1 MAIPPEGRRT
11 GREVAVGV
19 CVFLAAVAAGCHAP
33 SSLTTAARY
42 RHGLVLI
49 LPGIEGRSLWNRN
62 IAVGLDKGGVRSAI
76 EIQDWTT
83 GVPGNFVANLT
94 DFDRNLQQARMLA
107 GRIVEYES
115 AHPDRPVH
123 LIGHSGGG
131 GMVVLTL
138 EALPPGRVVDGAI
151 LLAAAISPDHDLTV
165 ALRRTRWGICNFYS
179 PRDVTLL
186 KVGTSLLGPI
196 DRAYG
201 PAAGA
206 VGFREPAGLDVG
218 GRKLYEHRLRQIGWS
233 ERMRA
238 FGADGTHTGWASQ
251 TFARTYLAPLILEHE
266 AARAA
271 RRPERS
277 ADAGS

>member
-1 MAIPPEGRRT
+1 MGT
-11 GREVAVGV
+11 
-19 CVFLAAVAAGCHAP
+19 LGCQAP
-33 SSLTTAARY
+33 SSLTSPARY

-62 IAVGLDKGGVRSAI
+62 IAVGLDKGGIRSAI

-94 DFDRNLQQARMLA
+94 DLDRNLQQARLIA
-107 GRIVEYES
+107 RRVVAYETE
-115 AHPDRPVH
+115 HPDRPVH

-151 LLAAAISPDHDLTV
+151 LLAAAISPDHDMTV
-165 ALRRTRWGICNFYS
+165 ALRRTRWGLCNFYS

-196 DRAYG
+196 DRRYG

-206 VGFREPAGLDVG
+206 VGFRIPADLDAS
-218 GRKLYEHRLRQIGWS
+218 GRRLYEQRLRQIGWS
-233 ERMRA
+233 ERLRP
-238 FGADGTHTGWASQ
+238 FGADGTHTGWASRK
-251 TFARTYLAPLILEHE
+251 FAQTYLAPLILEHE

-271 RRPERS
+271 LPGSVR
-277 ADAGS
+277 AAAGGW